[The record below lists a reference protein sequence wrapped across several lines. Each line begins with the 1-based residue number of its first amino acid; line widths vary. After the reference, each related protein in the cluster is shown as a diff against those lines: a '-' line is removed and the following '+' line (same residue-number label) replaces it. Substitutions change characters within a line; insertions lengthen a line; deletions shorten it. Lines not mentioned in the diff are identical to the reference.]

1 MPKTDTNTPCTD
13 KKPDTDNFDTCTLED
28 NILRAEKA
36 LQTAANGPID
46 YFADYHIKYA
56 IANTLIALT
65 KLLYVSLTED
75 EQIVTDR
82 SVPLS

>member
-1 MPKTDTNTPCTD
+1 MPKADTNTPCTG
-13 KKPDTDNFDTCTLED
+13 KKIDVDTVDTCSLED

-36 LQTAANGPID
+36 LQTADNGPID

-75 EQIVTDR
+75 EQSVTDR

>member
-1 MPKTDTNTPCTD
+1 MPKTDTNTPCTG
-13 KKPDTDNFDTCTLED
+13 KKPGTDNFDTCSLED

-46 YFADYHIKYA
+46 YFTDYHVKYA

-75 EQIVTDR
+75 EQSVTDR